1 MSVETSDPASQRRE
15 EQIRV
20 KGARVHNLKN
30 IDVDIPKHKVVVF
43 TGVSGSGKSSLVFD
57 TVYTEAQR
65 QLIETFSAFARRR
78 LPKLSRP
85 DIDEIENIATAI
97 VIDQKKMGANMRST
111 VGTATE
117 ISTYMRLLFSRVG
130 QPQIGPSHFFG
141 FNHPEGMCP
150 VCRGLGRRIAIDVD
164 RLFDMDKSLR
174 EGAIGHPDY
183 KVGGWNWRELIAF
196 ELFDN
201 DLPLKDYPEADL
213 QRLFYARD
221 IPVEKKHGA
230 GTYAKSFEGIVRKLE
245 RIYLGKSDA
254 VLSKDRQAAYE
265 KYFTMS
271 DCTACGGSRLNE
283 RARSVHVA
291 GKSIDQL
298 DAMELTELEHL
309 LKGID
314 IELARP
320 ITGKMCETLT
330 HLIDIGVGYLT
341 LNREV
346 GTLSG
351 GESQRVKMA
360 RQLQCDLVDLLY
372 VMDEPSVGLHPHD
385 ISRLIAL
392 LFDLKDRGNSVLVV
406 EHDPDIIRTAEWII
420 DIGPEAGVNGGT
432 LVYAG
437 PPAGIEASG
446 SVTGAYLAHPPALSR
461 RHREITGHYEIR
473 NARVNNLKNVSVDIP
488 KGVLTCV
495 TGVAGSGKSS
505 LINEVFV
512 KAHPEAIVIDQ
523 SPVARSIRST
533 PATYTGMFDH
543 IRRDLARATGSDP
556 ALFSYNSKGACPK
569 CKGNGF
575 IKVEMSFLDDV
586 SIVCDECNGRKY
598 RDEVLALSARGKNIF
613 DILEMSATAALDYF
627 ENEQVLKRLR
637 LLEDVGLGYL
647 KIGQPLSTLSGGEAQ
662 RIKLASELHKKGAL
676 YVLDEPTTGLHM
688 ADIARFAKIIQKLVD
703 NRNTVVVIEHNLDII
718 RQADWIIDMGPEGGS
733 KGGEVLFEGPVRELA
748 GCKRSVTGRYLQD
761 D

>member
-1 MSVETSDPASQRRE
+1 MSNELTLKKTAQVQKS
-15 EQIRV
+15 IRI

-30 IDVDIPKHKVVVF
+30 INLDVPKHKVVVF

-57 TVYTEAQR
+57 TIYTEAQR

-97 VIDQKKMGANMRST
+97 VIDQKKMGANLRST

-117 ISTYMRLLFSRVG
+117 ISTYLRLLFSRVG

-150 VCRGLGRRIAIDVD
+150 ECRGLGRRISIDQD
-164 RLFDMDKSLR
+164 ALLDMNLSLR
-174 EGAIGHPDY
+174 DGAIRHPDY
-183 KVGGWNWRELIAF
+183 KVGGWNWREMIAF

-201 DLPLKDYPEADL
+201 DLPLKEYPTETL
-213 QRLFYARD
+213 GRLLHSKG

-230 GTYAKSFEGIVRKLE
+230 GTYAKNFEGIIHKLE
-245 RIYLGKSDA
+245 RVYLSKSDA
-254 VLSKDRQAAYE
+254 NLSKDRQAAYD

-271 DCTACGGSRLNE
+271 DCSACGGSRINA
-283 RARSVHVA
+283 RARSVLVG
-291 GKSIDQL
+291 GKSLNQL
-298 DAMELTELEHL
+298 GAMELTELHAFL
-309 LKGID
+309 SGFTF
-314 IELARP
+314 ELAQP
-320 ITGKMCETLT
+320 ITEKIRETLG

-341 LNREV
+341 LDREV

-372 VMDEPSVGLHPHD
+372 IMDEPSVGLHPHD
-385 ISRLIAL
+385 VSRLIAL
-392 LFDLKDRGNSVLVV
+392 LFDLRDRGNSVLVV
-406 EHDPDIIRTAEWII
+406 EHDPDIIRASDWII
-420 DIGPEAGVNGGT
+420 DIGPRAGVNGGQ

-437 PPAGIEASG
+437 TPAGIAASD
-446 SVTGAYLAHPPALSR
+446 SVTGAYLSHEPILSA
-461 RHREITGHYEIR
+461 RHRTPTGFYEIR
-473 NARVNNLKNVSVDIP
+473 NATANNLKNVSVDIP

-505 LINEVFV
+505 LINEVFI
-512 KAHPEAIVIDQ
+512 KAHPEAVVIDQ

-533 PATYTGMFDH
+533 PATYTGMFDF
-543 IRRDLARATGSDP
+543 IRRDLARATNSDP
-556 ALFSYNSKGACPK
+556 ALFSFNSKGACPK

-586 SIVCDECNGRKY
+586 SVPCDECGGQKY
-598 RDEVLALSARGKNIF
+598 RDEVLALTDRGKNIF
-613 DILEMSATAALDYF
+613 DILEMNVSAAREYF
-627 ENEQVLKRLR
+627 RNDQVLKRLQ
-637 LLEDVGLGYL
+637 LLDDVGLGYL

-688 ADIARFAKIIQKLVD
+688 ADIDRFSNIIQKLVE
-703 NRNTVVVIEHNLDII
+703 NGNSVVVIEHNLDII

-733 KGGEVLFEGPVRELA
+733 KGGEVLFQGVPRDLA
-748 GCKRSVTGRYLQD
+748 TADRSITGRYLD
-761 D
+761 IG